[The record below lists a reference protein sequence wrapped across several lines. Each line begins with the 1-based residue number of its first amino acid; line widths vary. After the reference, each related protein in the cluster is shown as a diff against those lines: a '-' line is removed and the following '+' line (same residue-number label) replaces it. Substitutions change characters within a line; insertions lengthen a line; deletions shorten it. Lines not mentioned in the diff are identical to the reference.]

1 MTDTSTVPAVPAGVT
16 AVMVPA
22 FTTTT
27 EVARTPLILTVAG
40 ATNPE
45 PEIVTGVP
53 PDVGPVDGEIPET
66 TGPGTV
72 SKHEAC
78 AST

>member
-1 MTDTSTVPAVPAGVT
+1 MTDTSAAPAAPAGLTAVTVPAS
-16 AVMVPA
+16 
-22 FTTTT
+22 TTTT
-27 EVARTPLILTVAG
+27 EVARAPLILTVAG
-40 ATNPE
+40 AAKPE

-72 SKHEAC
+72 PKHEARD
-78 AST
+78 ST

>member
-1 MTDTSTVPAVPAGVT
+1 MTDTSAAPDVPAGVT
-16 AVMVPA
+16 AVRVPA

-27 EVARTPLILTVAG
+27 AVARTPLILTVTDPAKPD
-40 ATNPE
+40 PE
-45 PEIVTGVP
+45 MVTGVP

-72 SKHEAC
+72 PKHEA
-78 AST
+78 